1 MRYPIILHTDDNKQF
16 GVTIPDLPGCFSQG
30 NSVENAVENAQEAIL
45 FHAEGLVSGNQ
56 MVPLPSEIDF
66 SDFHGDTGT
75 VLLAYADV
83 DIESILGPA
92 KRINITIKSANL
104 QVIDM
109 RAKARGM
116 NRSEYLAYAGTHFEK
131 LAHKSEP

>member
-45 FHAEGLVSGNQ
+45 FHAEGLVSGKQ

-104 QVIDM
+104 QVIDI

>member
-1 MRYPIILHTDDNKQF
+1 MRYPIILHTDDNQQF
-16 GVTIPDLPGCFSQG
+16 GVTVPDLPGCFSQG

-45 FHAEGLVSGNQ
+45 FHAEGLVTGKQ

-66 SDFHGDTGT
+66 SVFHGNTGT
-75 VLLAYADV
+75 ALLAYADV

-104 QVIDM
+104 QIIDI
-109 RAKARGM
+109 RANARGM
-116 NRSEYLAYAGTHFEK
+116 NRSEYLAYAGTHFEN
-131 LAHKSEP
+131 

>member
-45 FHAEGLVSGNQ
+45 FHAEGLVSGKQ

>member
-1 MRYPIILHTDDNKQF
+1 
-16 GVTIPDLPGCFSQG
+16 
-30 NSVENAVENAQEAIL
+30 
-45 FHAEGLVSGNQ
+45 

-104 QVIDM
+104 QVIDI

-131 LAHKSEP
+131 

>member
-45 FHAEGLVSGNQ
+45 FHAEGLVSGKQ

-66 SDFHGDTGT
+66 SDFNGDTGT

-104 QVIDM
+104 QVIDI

-131 LAHKSEP
+131 